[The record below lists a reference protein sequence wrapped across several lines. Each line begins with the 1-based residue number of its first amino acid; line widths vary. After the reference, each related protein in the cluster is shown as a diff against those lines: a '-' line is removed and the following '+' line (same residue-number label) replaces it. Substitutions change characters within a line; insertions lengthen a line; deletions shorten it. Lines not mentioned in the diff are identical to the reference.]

1 MNEKLLKYLFDIKL
15 AIEEIDSFFE
25 NEPRK
30 FDNYKRN
37 SLLKRAIE
45 RNLEIIGEALNRI
58 LKDEPDFP
66 IENAK
71 RIMPAKVPAFV
82 LSRQVFPIRSRCT
95 RAIGTTRFVRSFS
108 TCRNKKIRRCGFLLS
123 RQVSNLNSSDPES
136 DVLPITPRD
145 NLEGA
150 NI

>member
-15 AIEEIDSFFE
+15 AIEEIDSYFE

-30 FDNYKRN
+30 FDNYKQN

-58 LKDEPDFP
+58 LKEDPDFP

-71 RIMPAKVPAFV
+71 RIIGLRNQIIHGYDSISDENIWGILTIHLPKLKSDIESLIKQIDTSAKAGLIDHIWPVG
-82 LSRQVFPIRSRCT
+82 LISI
-95 RAIGTTRFVRSFS
+95 
-108 TCRNKKIRRCGFLLS
+108 
-123 RQVSNLNSSDPES
+123 
-136 DVLPITPRD
+136 
-145 NLEGA
+145 
-150 NI
+150 